1 MLAADIFKFNA
12 AKGEKVETFLFSFGW
27 IGYSARL
34 FFRFRNFAFIIR
46 DLLIY
51 IIEQLP
57 LSVSKND
64 CATPAHRFLVVRA
77 STASPPRYFS

>member
-1 MLAADIFKFNA
+1 MLAADIFKMSPV
-12 AKGEKVETFLFSFGW
+12 KREKVETLLFSFGW
-27 IGYSARL
+27 IGYSNRL

-51 IIEQLP
+51 IIEQLL

-64 CATPAHRFLVVRA
+64 CATTADRLLVVRA